1 VEVGEWL
8 GNSWFINEGLH
19 AGESVVVD
27 GGQTLTPGQAVVI
40 KGTVANDQPA
50 PPAAPPN
57 PEDKKPE
64 AAKGID
70 QNGRS

>member
-1 VEVGEWL
+1 
-8 GNSWFINEGLH
+8 
-19 AGESVVVD
+19 
-27 GGQTLTPGQAVVI
+27 VVI
-40 KGTVANDQPA
+40 KGTVANDQPP